1 MKGRR
6 SGTWRAIPRGAGQVE
21 GWGADGG
28 EGKPVKVK
36 YRNPFLRAI
45 WSGSGARPPYWVKRI
60 MDERGW
66 TLGEFKQSGE
76 YDVRGQKI
84 ALNPTNY
91 LQHMATSVRRFAARH
106 LSRFFVHCT

>member
-1 MKGRR
+1 M
-6 SGTWRAIPRGAGQVE
+6 E

-28 EGKPVKVK
+28 EGKPVKVN
-36 YRNPFLRAI
+36 YRNPFLLAI
-45 WSGSGARPPYWVKRI
+45 WSGRGARPPYWVKRI

-84 ALNPTNY
+84 ALTRPTTCNTWLRVCDVSQRGAY
-91 LQHMATSVRRFAARH
+91 LDFLCAARKFE
-106 LSRFFVHCT
+106 LSDTGVGTVP